1 LGVTC
6 LLIFDA
12 PGFDEGVEGCERI
25 LLGLGHPDLL
35 QRLLGLRL
43 LALRQLVEHIGG
55 LVHPAALAACLWP
68 HFLDRLPEAQRAVGD
83 REFGPHR
90 EPAPL
95 QVKEQLP
102 PGLRALTH
110 AINEPDEFLLALGRR
125 ADDHQQALRFILEPS
140 LNVDAVDPEVDV
152 ALARE
157 IALAPARVLLQPGLL
172 EPGDRRGR

>member
-1 LGVTC
+1 MS
-6 LLIFDA
+6 
-12 PGFDEGVEGCERI
+12 
-25 LLGLGHPDLL
+25 
-35 QRLLGLRL
+35 
-43 LALRQLVEHIGG
+43 LAS
-55 LVHPAALAACLWP
+55 
-68 HFLDRLPEAQRAVGD
+68 LPEAQRAVGD
-83 REFGPHR
+83 REFGPPR

-152 ALARE
+152 ALGGQVA
-157 IALAPARVLLQPGLL
+157 ITPMGMLVDPGLL
-172 EPGDRRGR
+172 QARDGRSG